1 MNLPLPFTRGRDGVV
16 VEFVE
21 YERDVLTALI
31 RDLRDLLMI
40 DDHPA
45 LRRVKPPARPDD
57 AEAEAGYRAMVDD
70 DLLRGR
76 FELLDVVEEGIEGTV
91 LDEAGVAAW
100 MQSLNMIRL
109 ILGERLSQ
117 EGIDLESDV
126 LPAGPVAS
134 RYEWLGLLLGLL
146 VAAAEPDLPDSEDQD

>member
-1 MNLPLPFTRGRDGVV
+1 VSLPLPFTRGRDGVV
-16 VEFVE
+16 VEFID
-21 YERDVLTALI
+21 YERDVLAALI
-31 RDLRDLLMI
+31 GDLRDLLMV

-100 MQSLNMIRL
+100 MQSLNMMRL

-117 EGIDLESDV
+117 EGVDLESDD
-126 LPAGPVAS
+126 LPTGPVTS
-134 RYEWLGLLLGLL
+134 RYEWLGQLLGLL
-146 VAAAEPDLPDSEDQD
+146 VAAAEPDLPGPEDKG